1 MNGILRTSPRPYTR
15 FLALLASVVVTSALL
30 FVLAGCGGQAEP
42 AGGAAASQEGAAAA
56 AAPAGAA
63 VVRIGQG
70 GAPDSLNPGVAVLAE
85 AYTLFELV
93 YDSMFQ
99 LQLDGSYTP
108 ELAESY
114 TVSDDGKVWT
124 FKIREGIK
132 FHDGTP
138 LTAEDIAFSYNL
150 YKSHTDFPFLNTY
163 TGFFDT
169 VEAPDANTV
178 VINLTEAIPNM
189 ESQLIYLYVLP
200 KHIWEAHAE
209 KAADFENLEMVGS
222 GPFKLA
228 EYQPNQFARL
238 DAVKDH
244 YLYPPKID
252 GAVIQTFS
260 NQDSLVQAL
269 KTGQVDM
276 ITEMPATAVPGLRNA
291 ADIKLVTGP
300 PATPAVTDII
310 FNQLAPE
317 NCPPDDGICKGHP
330 ALRDRNVRL
339 ALAHATDKKKIIE
352 LLLLGLGTP
361 GLTLIP
367 DSLGV
372 WYNSSLQD
380 YAYDVAK
387 ANQILD
393 DAGYKDSNGDGI
405 RDMPDGSQPLTFR
418 VYYPSDSAT
427 APRMAEQLSDQWKQ
441 IGVGTQIQTLDPDAL
456 TATCCPAFD
465 FDVILWGWGS
475 DPDPNALL
483 SVMTTAGIPT
493 GNNESGYSNP
503 AFDDLFVQQGKELDK
518 DKRKEMVWELQK
530 IAFDDVVYVIPYYGL
545 NVQAYRTDRFKGWIT
560 DAGKLELSD
569 LTSLTA
575 IEPVQ

>member
-1 MNGILRTSPRPYTR
+1 MNRILRTSPRPYSR
-15 FLALLASVVVTSALL
+15 FLTLVAGVLGIGVLL
-30 FVLAGCGGQAEP
+30 FVLGGCGGQAAP
-42 AGGAAASQEGAAAA
+42 AGGAAGAQAGPAAA

-124 FKIREGIK
+124 FKIRDGVK

-138 LTAEDIAFSYNL
+138 LTAEDIAFSYTL
-150 YKSHTDFPFLNTY
+150 YKNHADFPFLNTY

-169 VEAPDANTV
+169 IEAPDANTV

-222 GPFKLA
+222 GPFKLV

-238 DAVKDH
+238 EAVKDH

-291 ADIKLVTGP
+291 ANIKLVTGP
-300 PATPAVTDII
+300 PAAPTVNDII

-330 ALRDRNVRL
+330 ALRDRSVRL

-380 YAYDVAK
+380 YAYDVAQ

-393 DAGYKDSNGDGI
+393 EAGYKDSNGDGI

-427 APRMAEQLSDQWKQ
+427 APRMAELLGDQWKQ
-441 IGVGTQIQTLDPDAL
+441 IGIGTEIQTLDPDAL

-493 GNNESGYSNP
+493 GNNETGYSNP

-530 IAFDDVVYVIPYYGL
+530 IVFDDVVYIIPFYSL
-545 NVQAYRTDRFKGWIT
+545 NVQAYRTDRFEGWIT

-569 LTSLTA
+569 LTSLTV